1 MAAGRER
8 DTRDP
13 PEGGCS
19 VTSRSYDSFAP
30 DKKQNGP
37 RGERHDIGDDLKAR
51 AVELVS
57 SLLGSGPNRARSNG
71 RATRW
76 GRKGSFALAVT
87 GPKCGCW
94 YDHEAQ
100 EGGGLISLIAK
111 RATGGDVGKAARWAW
126 RWLRGDGQPTPTGEA
141 DRDRGRTGRQ
151 TLSVAN
157 ARRVPPPALPCA
169 PQA

>member
-1 MAAGRER
+1 M
-8 DTRDP
+8 
-13 PEGGCS
+13 
-19 VTSRSYDSFAP
+19 TSQSYDSFAP
-30 DKKQNGP
+30 DKKQNTP
-37 RGERHDIGDDLKAR
+37 RGERHDIRDDLKAR

-57 SLLGSGPNRARSNG
+57 HLLGSGPNRALSNG
-71 RATRW
+71 HEARW

-87 GPKCGCW
+87 GAKCGCW
-94 YDHEAQ
+94 YDHEAR
-100 EGGGLISLIAK
+100 GGGDLLSLIAK
-111 RATGGDVGKAARWAW
+111 RATGGDFVRAARWAR

-169 PQA
+169 PPA